1 MENQGSELKYS
12 PITPAYHASPNRI
25 NSPNAN
31 NLNRFQSPNSSKH
44 LSNMSPSY
52 SYSNSSPNYSPNSNN
67 SPGLSN
73 PSSSRIKNSPMDND
87 SENLIRHVY
96 NPESPSYQKHLNL
109 VEKEEKYS
117 DDEDEDDVEVKREH

>member
-1 MENQGSELKYS
+1 
-12 PITPAYHASPNRI
+12 
-25 NSPNAN
+25 
-31 NLNRFQSPNSSKH
+31 
-44 LSNMSPSY
+44 MSPSY

-96 NPESPSYQKHLNL
+96 NPESPSY
-109 VEKEEKYS
+109 
-117 DDEDEDDVEVKREH
+117 

>member
-1 MENQGSELKYS
+1 
-12 PITPAYHASPNRI
+12 
-25 NSPNAN
+25 
-31 NLNRFQSPNSSKH
+31 
-44 LSNMSPSY
+44 
-52 SYSNSSPNYSPNSNN
+52 
-67 SPGLSN
+67 
-73 PSSSRIKNSPMDND
+73 MDND